1 MNNTQTGNEQ
11 QLIGELLSWENNPD
25 MPDVLIRRYSDEEE
39 YDKYCK
45 IFNTRFFRQPLAII
59 FCTKEEHIAAAMK
72 LSDKYSWLLKVRSGG
87 HDHEGLCIADNALL
101 ADLSGMHRV
110 EQDSNDKMILKVEPG
125 IAFKD
130 LVVKLGELK
139 VCIPHGTCGTVNVAG
154 FTLGGGW
161 GPWTRAQGM
170 CTEHLI
176 GARIVLKSGEV
187 AEVTN
192 ESPEQW
198 KQDILWALRG
208 GGGVSCGIVS
218 RFIYRAFPM
227 PPDTIKFNLVWQG
240 KPALKV
246 LEMWE
251 AIIEPRKNKRLIGTN
266 LMIKAVNPKDV
277 SEDITKAEH
286 DCTFFGYYEG
296 SHEQL
301 TAALEEWFYELPPT
315 QVNITIAASQPV
327 NRNLKMRRPVLEGAA
342 VQDLVD
348 ESLFDEALISK
359 VEQHNSARPQLRGGR
374 SFPKHTIHLA
384 DDDFDIFR
392 TWDMPVE
399 VAPVTTTNNR
409 ELGYIPPDSDDP
421 APHKIT
427 SKVMKWL
434 GNTDRS
440 ADDVHSLPRQEARIN
455 VIRSLQSELVPAKG
469 DSNECAVN
477 CYATLGA
484 ITGPYYT
491 DHNNYPDAIGCS
503 MPYRH
508 NFYTVQ
514 YQAWWNNG
522 CDPKAQWPLQWI
534 AGCRDFNFPQ
544 TEGAFIS
551 FRDDEVPYTTYFLQ
565 NYPRLSQIIKEYG
578 VFTMNM
584 E

>member
-11 QLIGELLSWENNPD
+11 QLIGELLSWEDNPE
-25 MPDVLIRRYSDEEE
+25 MPRVLIRRYNDGEE
-39 YDKYCK
+39 YNKYCM

-59 FCTKEEHIAAAMK
+59 FCTKEEHIVAAMK
-72 LSDKYSWLLKVRSGG
+72 LSDKYNWLLKVRSGG

-101 ADLSGMHRV
+101 ADLSGMHKV
-110 EQDSNDKMILKVEPG
+110 EQDSNDKLILRVEPG
-125 IAFKD
+125 IAFQD
-130 LVVKLGELK
+130 LVLKLDELK

-161 GPWTRAQGM
+161 GPWTRVQGM

-192 ESPEQW
+192 ESVEPW

-227 PPDTIKFNLVWQG
+227 PADTIKFNLVWQG

-251 AIIEPRKNKRLIGTN
+251 AIIEPGKNKSLIGTN
-266 LMIKAVNPKDV
+266 LMVEAVNPKDV
-277 SEDITKAEH
+277 SNDITQAEH
-286 DCTFFGYYEG
+286 DCTFFGYFEG
-296 SHEQL
+296 THAQFV
-301 TAALEEWFYELPPT
+301 TALNEWFAEMPPT
-315 QVNITIAASQPV
+315 QINIPLAAKQPV
-327 NRNLKMRRPVLEGAA
+327 QRNLKMRQPALEGAA
-342 VQDLVD
+342 VQGGID
-348 ESLFDEALISK
+348 ESLFDEALIQ
-359 VEQHNSARPQLRGGR
+359 EIEAHNNARPLLRGGR

-392 TWDMPVE
+392 TWDMPVKVTE
-399 VAPVTTTNNR
+399 VTTKNNR
-409 ELGYIPPDSDDP
+409 QLGYIPPDTDDP

-427 SKVMKWL
+427 SKVMKW
-434 GNTDRS
+434 TDADIHS
-440 ADDVHSLPRQEARIN
+440 AERVAARIN
-455 VIRSLQSELVPAKG
+455 VIRSLQSHLVPAKG
-469 DSNECAVN
+469 ESNECAVN

-491 DHNNYPDAIGCS
+491 EHKNYPDAIGCS

-522 CDPKAQWPLQWI
+522 CHPKAEWPLKWI
-534 AGCRDFNFPQ
+534 AGCREYDFPQ

-565 NYPRLSQIIKEYG
+565 NYLRLSEIIKKYG
-578 VFTMNM
+578 VYTMNK